1 MGGRAERNGLFRD
14 GFGEVELGT
23 LDSDQ
28 RQYEIGG
35 SGILE
40 DKEGNHS
47 RWRQTWR
54 RLGAGAPALLSVAA
68 LLLLALAVGAAY
80 STGRRS
86 VRHEVAG
93 CAGLAEPKLAGDT
106 VAPEGSISS
115 DFGAQHDYR
124 GRPRSVSSQ
133 HGVVAA
139 DHGRCSDIGAA
150 MLTEGGSA
158 VDAAI
163 AAALCQ
169 GIMNPMASGVGG
181 GHFMLI
187 RMPNGTAEVIDAR
200 ELAPAAANETMY
212 NGLPEH
218 TSVDGGLAIAIPL
231 ELRGLWTAHQRH
243 GRLPWSRLLQPAI
256 DLATKGFP
264 AHPYLVAS
272 LSGAEQQRAL
282 QNFTAVRDTFLIKHG
297 GTWRAPRV
305 NETCCKRPQLAALL
319 QAVAAEGPD
328 VLYTGR
334 YAMQLA
340 SDIQA
345 AGGII
350 TAADLAAA
358 NVTIREPMRQR
369 IWGLDWVAAPP
380 PSSAIT
386 VLAAMQVLAG
396 FEQPLAGSGALGMHR
411 LVEAMKHAFALR
423 MNLGD
428 PGPNAANPFVQLSPI
443 LDSINDP
450 DFITSLRS
458 EILDNGTL
466 PLNAYG
472 GRWNVTT
479 AGLHPE
485 DHGTSHLS
493 VVDKDRMAVSMT
505 TTVNT
510 AFGSKVISQ
519 STGILLNNQ
528 MDDFSSPG
536 RPNIYGIPPS
546 IANFIRPGKK
556 PFSSMSPLIV
566 ERGGKFMLAIGASGG
581 PRIIS
586 AVLQAVVRM
595 VAFGEGVFPAIANP
609 RFHHQ
614 LAPDKLYVEDWNAT
628 SVEFKFDSNMATR
641 LAARGHNVAPTTWGA
656 ITQAVLADIDTK
668 DLYGVSD
675 PRKDGA
681 PATV

>member
-1 MGGRAERNGLFRD
+1 MGGHSDRNGLFSG

-23 LDSDQ
+23 LA
-28 RQYEIGG
+28 
-35 SGILE
+35 SGE
-40 DKEGNHS
+40 VQ
-47 RWRQTWR
+47 WRQAWR
-54 RLGAGAPALLSVAA
+54 RLGGGAPVLLSIAA
-68 LLLLALAVGAAY
+68 LLLLALAIGAAY

-86 VRHEVAG
+86 VRPEVSG
-93 CAGLAEPKLAGDT
+93 CAGLAEPKLPGDT

-115 DFGAQHDYR
+115 DFNALHDYR

-133 HGVVAA
+133 RGVVAA
-139 DHGRCSDIGAA
+139 DHGRCSDIGKQGAA
-150 MLTEGGSA
+150 VLAEEGSA

-187 RMPNGTAEVIDAR
+187 RLPNGSAEVIDAR
-200 ELAPAAANETMY
+200 EVAPAAANETMY
-212 NGLPEH
+212 SLSEH
-218 TSVDGGLAIAIPL
+218 ASVDGGLAIAVPL
-231 ELRGLWTAHQRH
+231 ELRGLWAAHQRH

-256 DLATKGFP
+256 ELAGKGFP

-272 LSGAEQQRAL
+272 LSGEEQQRAL
-282 QNFTAVRDTFLIKHG
+282 LNFTDVRDTFLMKEG
-297 GTWRAPRV
+297 KTWRAPRV
-305 NETCCKRPQLAALL
+305 NETCCRRPQLAAFL
-319 QAVAAEGPD
+319 QAVAKEGPD

-334 YAMQLA
+334 FAAKLA
-340 SDIQA
+340 ADIQA

-350 TAADLAAA
+350 TTGDLAVA
-358 NVTIREPMRQR
+358 NVTIREPIRQH
-369 IWGLDWVAAPP
+369 IWGLDWVVAPP
-380 PSSAIT
+380 PSSAVT

-396 FEQPLAGSGALGMHR
+396 FEQPLPGSAALGMHR

-428 PGPNAANPFVQLSPI
+428 PGPNASNPFVNLSPI
-443 LDSINDP
+443 LGDLADSV
-450 DFITSLRS
+450 FLASLRS
-458 EILDNGTL
+458 AIHDNGTL
-466 PLNAYG
+466 PLNEYG
-472 GRWNVTT
+472 GRWNVST

-493 VVDKDRMAVSMT
+493 VVDADRMAVSMT

-536 RPNIYGIPPS
+536 RPNVYGIPPS
-546 IANFIRPGKK
+546 TANFIRPGKK
-556 PFSSMSPLIV
+556 PFSSMSPMIA
-566 ERGGKFMLAIGASGG
+566 EQRGQFMLAIGASGG

-586 AVLQAVVRM
+586 AVLQAVVRL
-595 VAFGEGVFPAIANP
+595 VAFGEGLFPAIANP

-614 LAPDKLYVEDWNAT
+614 LAPDKLFVEDWNAT

-641 LAARGHNVAPTTWGA
+641 LAARGHKVAPTTWGA
-656 ITQAVLADIDTK
+656 ITQARIAILADQDTM
-668 DLYGVSD
+668 DLYGASD

-681 PATV
+681 PAAI